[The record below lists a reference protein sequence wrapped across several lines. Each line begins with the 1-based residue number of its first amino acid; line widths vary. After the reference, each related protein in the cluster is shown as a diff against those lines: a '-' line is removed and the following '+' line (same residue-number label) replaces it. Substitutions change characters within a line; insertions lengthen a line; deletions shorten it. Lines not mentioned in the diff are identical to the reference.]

1 MPCFWSLLIDELAG
15 VKQTF
20 VHTFVLCVIGDLINN
35 AQVLSQLRW
44 GSSWVRLLGQACR
57 NREE

>member
-20 VHTFVLCVIGDLINN
+20 VHTFVLCVIGDLINK
-35 AQVLSQLRW
+35 AQVLAQLE
-44 GSSWVRLLGQACR
+44 S
-57 NREE
+57 E